1 MIADVEVEQVALF
14 HFIAGV
20 AVVDVLPAAHDIA
33 YRVTGDGIHLYAYPL
48 CLNGFCY
55 NRLSGLL
62 GFAVHHRRR
71 LECVELCVGFLSGHC
86 GCGHEGKPV
95 VLRAGK
101 CLGSTGHIP
110 SIQ

>member
-1 MIADVEVEQVALF
+1 VIADVEVEQVALF

-62 GFAVHHRRR
+62 GFAVHRRIV
-71 LECVELCVGFLSGHC
+71 EGWSVWNCVSDSF
-86 GCGHEGKPV
+86 PV
-95 VLRAGK
+95 IAAAAMK
-101 CLGSTGHIP
+101 ENP
-110 SIQ
+110 